1 MVRIIEPYPGILKI
15 GLGISIRKG
24 GASDSKMLRAKIT
37 EVSISAYPSVPDLWL
52 PRSTCTETGRFE
64 MN

>member
-1 MVRIIEPYPGILKI
+1 MYTKLEC
-15 GLGISIRKG
+15 RKG

-37 EVSISAYPSVPDLWL
+37 EVSISANPSVPDLWL

-64 MN
+64 MNKPTLYREGIN

>member
-1 MVRIIEPYPGILKI
+1 MYTKLEY
-15 GLGISIRKG
+15 RKG

-37 EVSISAYPSVPDLWL
+37 EVSISANPSVPDLWL

-64 MN
+64 MNTPTLYREGINEGR

>member
-24 GASDSKMLRAKIT
+24 GASDSKMLSAKIT
-37 EVSISAYPSVPDLWL
+37 EVSISA
-52 PRSTCTETGRFE
+52 
-64 MN
+64 